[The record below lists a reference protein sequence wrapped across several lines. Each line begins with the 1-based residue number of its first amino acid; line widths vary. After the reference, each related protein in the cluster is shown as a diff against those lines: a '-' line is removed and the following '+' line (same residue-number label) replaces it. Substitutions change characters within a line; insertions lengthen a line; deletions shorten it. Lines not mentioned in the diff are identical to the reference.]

1 MKLKK
6 LIMMILKNLLKISVF
21 FCSTF
26 LFSQNIIGIREMN
39 KIEIKSKKDTISF
52 IHSNL
57 NEKSKPTIIFIQGSL
72 PISIVLKEKELIWAN
87 LPFDYKKYISKINFV
102 LINRKGVPLISEY
115 NDYERIQNNPSKE
128 YLENDN
134 LYYRVFQVEEVLKY
148 LKKQKWVDN
157 NNIFLVGHS
166 EGYRVVAKVAE
177 KNPKIKKIACLAAD
191 PLNRISENIIR
202 LQQENIT
209 LENDS
214 LRVLKIYKEINDYKN
229 IKNFNVMEND
239 MMNFVSYNE
248 NPPINSFKKYK
259 NPVLISYGTN
269 DVRAFNNNLLPL
281 LIKKKNLELKIY
293 PDLDHNFFKKEF
305 DKEGNPL
312 EGSSHWDRVFK
323 DVVDWLLNE

>member
-1 MKLKK
+1 MKK
-6 LIMMILKNLLKISVF
+6 LKNLLKASL
-21 FCSTF
+21 F
-26 LFSQNIIGIREMN
+26 LFSTIINSQNIEGISDFN
-39 KIEIKSKKDTISF
+39 KIEIIAKNDTITFSQNT
-52 IHSNL
+52 I
-57 NEKSKPTIIFIQGSL
+57 NENNKPTIVFVQGSL
-72 PISIVLKEKELIWAN
+72 PIPLILKDNNDLWIN
-87 LPFDYKKYISKINFV
+87 FPFDYTKFNKEVNLII
-102 LINRKGVPLISEY
+102 INRKGVPLISEY
-115 NDYERIQNNPSKE
+115 NDYEKFQNNPSKE

>member
-1 MKLKK
+1 MK
-6 LIMMILKNLLKISVF
+6 ILKNLLKASL
-21 FCSTF
+21 F
-26 LFSQNIIGIREMN
+26 LFSTIIYSQNIDGISDFN
-39 KIEIKSKKDTISF
+39 KIEIIAKNDSITF
-52 IHSNL
+52 IQNII
-57 NEKSKPTIIFIQGSL
+57 NKNNKPTIIFVQGSL
-72 PISIVLKEKELIWAN
+72 PIPLVLKDNNDLWIN
-87 LPFDYKKYISKINFV
+87 FPFDYTKFNKEIN
-102 LINRKGVPLISEY
+102 LIIINRKGVPLISDY
-115 NDYERIQNNPSKE
+115 NDYEKFQNNPSKE

-148 LKKQKWVDN
+148 LKKQKRVDN
-157 NNIFLVGHS
+157 NNIFIVGHS

-177 KNPKIKKIACLAAD
+177 RNPKIKKIACLAAD

-202 LQQENIT
+202 LQQENIA

-214 LRVLKIYKEINDYKN
+214 IRVLKIYKEINDYKN
-229 IKNFNVMEND
+229 LKNFNVMEND

-281 LIKKKNLELKIY
+281 IIDKKNLYLKIY
-293 PDLDHNFFKKEF
+293 PDLDHNFYKKEF
-305 DKEGNPL
+305 DKEGKPL
-312 EGSSHWDRVFK
+312 EDSYHWDRIFK

>member
-1 MKLKK
+1 MKK
-6 LIMMILKNLLKISVF
+6 LKNLLKASL
-21 FCSTF
+21 F
-26 LFSQNIIGIREMN
+26 LFSTIINSQNIEGISDFN
-39 KIEIKSKKDTISF
+39 KIEIIAKNDTITFSQNT
-52 IHSNL
+52 I
-57 NEKSKPTIIFIQGSL
+57 NENNKPTIVFVQGSL
-72 PISIVLKEKELIWAN
+72 PIPLILKDNNDLWIN
-87 LPFDYKKYISKINFV
+87 FPFDYTKFNKEVNLII
-102 LINRKGVPLISEY
+102 INRKGVPLISEY
-115 NDYERIQNNPSKE
+115 NDYEKFQNNPSKE

-229 IKNFNVMEND
+229 LKKFNVIQND

>member
-1 MKLKK
+1 MKK
-6 LIMMILKNLLKISVF
+6 LKNLLKASL
-21 FCSTF
+21 F
-26 LFSQNIIGIREMN
+26 LFSTIINSQNIEGISDFN
-39 KIEIKSKKDTISF
+39 KIEIIAKNDTITFSQNT
-52 IHSNL
+52 I
-57 NEKSKPTIIFIQGSL
+57 NENNKPTIVFVQGSL
-72 PISIVLKEKELIWAN
+72 PIPLILKDNNDLWIN
-87 LPFDYKKYISKINFV
+87 FPFDYTKFNKEVNLII
-102 LINRKGVPLISEY
+102 INRKGVPLISEY
-115 NDYERIQNNPSKE
+115 NDYEKFQNNPSKE

-305 DKEGNPL
+305 DKDGKPL
-312 EGSSHWDRVFK
+312 EDSYHWDRVFK

>member
-1 MKLKK
+1 MK
-6 LIMMILKNLLKISVF
+6 ILKNLLKASLF
-21 FCSTF
+21 LFSTII
-26 LFSQNIIGIREMN
+26 FSQNIDGISDFN
-39 KIEIKSKKDTISF
+39 KIEIVAKNDTITF
-52 IHSNL
+52 IQNTSNK
-57 NEKSKPTIIFIQGSL
+57 NNKPTIVFVQGSL
-72 PISIVLKEKELIWAN
+72 PISLILKDNNDLWIN
-87 LPFDYKKYISKINFV
+87 LPFDYTKFDKDVNLII
-102 LINRKGVPLISEY
+102 INRKGVPLISEY
-115 NDYERIQNNPSKE
+115 NDYSKLQNNPSNK
-128 YLENDN
+128 YLKNDN

-157 NNIFLVGHS
+157 NNIFIVGHS

-177 KNPKIKKIACLAAD
+177 RNPKIKKIACLAAD

-214 LRVLKIYKEINDYKN
+214 LRVLKIYKEIKDYKN
-229 IKNFNVMEND
+229 LKNFNVLEND

-259 NPVLISYGTN
+259 NPLLISYGTN

-281 LIKKKNLELKIY
+281 LINKKNLELKIY
-293 PDLDHNFFKKEF
+293 PDLDHNFIKKEF
-305 DKEGNPL
+305 DNEGNPL
-312 EGSSHWDRVFK
+312 EDSYHWDRVFK

>member
-1 MKLKK
+1 MKK
-6 LIMMILKNLLKISVF
+6 LKNLLKASL
-21 FCSTF
+21 F
-26 LFSQNIIGIREMN
+26 LFSTIINSQNIEGISDFN
-39 KIEIKSKKDTISF
+39 KIEIIAKNDTITFSQNT
-52 IHSNL
+52 I
-57 NEKSKPTIIFIQGSL
+57 NENNKPTIVFVQGSL
-72 PISIVLKEKELIWAN
+72 PISLILKDNNDLWIN
-87 LPFDYKKYISKINFV
+87 LPFDYTKFDKDVNLII
-102 LINRKGVPLISEY
+102 INRKGVPLISEY
-115 NDYERIQNNPSKE
+115 NDYEKFQNNPSKE

>member
-1 MKLKK
+1 MK
-6 LIMMILKNLLKISVF
+6 ILKNLLKASL
-21 FCSTF
+21 F
-26 LFSQNIIGIREMN
+26 LFSTIIYSQNIDGISDFN
-39 KIEIKSKKDTISF
+39 KIEIIAKNDSITF
-52 IHSNL
+52 IQNII
-57 NEKSKPTIIFIQGSL
+57 NKNNKPTIIFVQGSL
-72 PISIVLKEKELIWAN
+72 PIPLVLKDNNDLWIN
-87 LPFDYKKYISKINFV
+87 FPFDYTKFNKEIN
-102 LINRKGVPLISEY
+102 LIIINRKGVPLISDY
-115 NDYERIQNNPSKE
+115 NDYEKFQNNPSKE

-148 LKKQKWVDN
+148 LKKQKRVDN
-157 NNIFLVGHS
+157 NNIFIVGHS

-177 KNPKIKKIACLAAD
+177 RNPKIKKIACLAAD

-202 LQQENIT
+202 LQQENIA

-214 LRVLKIYKEINDYKN
+214 IRVLKIYKEINDYKN
-229 IKNFNVMEND
+229 LKNFNVMEND

-281 LIKKKNLELKIY
+281 LINKKNLELKIY
-293 PDLDHNFFKKEF
+293 PDLDHNFIKKEF
-305 DKEGNPL
+305 DKDGNPL
-312 EGSSHWDRVFK
+312 EDSYHWDRVFK

>member
-1 MKLKK
+1 MK
-6 LIMMILKNLLKISVF
+6 ILKNLLKASL
-21 FCSTF
+21 F
-26 LFSQNIIGIREMN
+26 LFSTIIYSQNIEGISDFN
-39 KIEIKSKKDTISF
+39 KIEIIAKNDTITF
-52 IHSNL
+52 IKNTI
-57 NEKSKPTIIFIQGSL
+57 NEKNKPTIVFVQGSL
-72 PISIVLKEKELIWAN
+72 PIPLILKDNNDLWMN
-87 LPFDYKKYISKINFV
+87 FPFDYTKFNKDVNLII
-102 LINRKGVPLISEY
+102 INRKGVPLISEY
-115 NDYERIQNNPSKE
+115 NDYEKFQNNPPKE

-229 IKNFNVMEND
+229 IKNFNVMEYD

-281 LIKKKNLELKIY
+281 LINKKNLELKIY

-312 EGSSHWDRVFK
+312 EDSYHWDRVFK

>member
-1 MKLKK
+1 MK
-6 LIMMILKNLLKISVF
+6 ILKNLLKASLF
-21 FCSTF
+21 LFSTII
-26 LFSQNIIGIREMN
+26 FSQNIDGLSDFN
-39 KIEIKSKKDTISF
+39 KIEIIAKNDTIT
-52 IHSNL
+52 IIQNTI
-57 NEKSKPTIIFIQGSL
+57 NKNNKPTIVFVQGSL
-72 PISIVLKEKELIWAN
+72 PIPLILKDNIDLWIN
-87 LPFDYKKYISKINFV
+87 FPFDYTKFNKEVNLII
-102 LINRKGVPLISEY
+102 INRKGVPLISEY
-115 NDYERIQNNPSKE
+115 NDYEKFQNNPSKE

-134 LYYRVFQVEEVLKY
+134 LHYRVFQVEEVLKY
-148 LKKQKWVDN
+148 LKKQKMVDN
-157 NNIFLVGHS
+157 NNIFIVGHS

-177 KNPKIKKIACLAAD
+177 RNPKIKKIACLAAD

-209 LENDS
+209 LGNDS

-229 IKNFNVMEND
+229 LKNFNLMQND

-281 LIKKKNLELKIY
+281 LINKKNLELKIY
-293 PDLDHNFFKKEF
+293 PDLDHNFIKKEF
-305 DKEGNPL
+305 DKDGTPL
-312 EGSSHWDRVFK
+312 EDSYHWDRVFK

>member
-1 MKLKK
+1 
-6 LIMMILKNLLKISVF
+6 MILKNLLKVSVF
-21 FCSTF
+21 FYSTL
-26 LFSQNIIGIREMN
+26 LFSQNILGIKEMN
-39 KIEIKSKKDTISF
+39 KIEIKTINDTISF

-57 NEKSKPTIIFIQGSL
+57 NEKSKPTIIFVQGSL
-72 PISIVLKEKELIWAN
+72 PIPLVLKDNNDLWIN
-87 LPFDYKKYISKINFV
+87 LPFDYTKFNKEIN
-102 LINRKGVPLISEY
+102 LIIINRKGVPLISDY
-115 NDYERIQNNPSKE
+115 NDYEKFQNNPSKE

-148 LKKQKWVDN
+148 LKKQKRVDN
-157 NNIFLVGHS
+157 NNIFIVGHS

-177 KNPKIKKIACLAAD
+177 RNPKIKKIACLAAD

-202 LQQENIT
+202 LQQENIA

-214 LRVLKIYKEINDYKN
+214 IRVLKIYKEINDYKN
-229 IKNFNVMEND
+229 LKNFNVMEND

-281 LIKKKNLELKIY
+281 LINKKNLELKIY
-293 PDLDHNFFKKEF
+293 PDLDHNFIKKEF
-305 DKEGNPL
+305 DKDGNPL
-312 EGSSHWDRVFK
+312 EDSYHWDRVFK

>member
-1 MKLKK
+1 MK
-6 LIMMILKNLLKISVF
+6 ILKNLLKASLF
-21 FCSTF
+21 LFSTII
-26 LFSQNIIGIREMN
+26 FSQNIDGISDFN
-39 KIEIKSKKDTISF
+39 KIEIVAKNDTITF
-52 IHSNL
+52 IQNTSNK
-57 NEKSKPTIIFIQGSL
+57 NNKPTIVFVQGSL
-72 PISIVLKEKELIWAN
+72 PISLILKDNNDLWIN
-87 LPFDYKKYISKINFV
+87 LPFDYTKFDKDVNLII
-102 LINRKGVPLISEY
+102 INRKGVPLISEY
-115 NDYERIQNNPSKE
+115 NDYSKLQNNPSNK
-128 YLENDN
+128 YLKNDN

-148 LKKQKWVDN
+148 LKKQKW
-157 NNIFLVGHS
+157 IEKEKLFIVGHS
-166 EGYRVVAKVAE
+166 EGYRVAAKVAE
-177 KNPKIKKIACLAAD
+177 RNPKIKKIACLAAD

-259 NPVLISYGTN
+259 NPLLISYGTN

-281 LIKKKNLELKIY
+281 LINKKNLELKIY
-293 PDLDHNFFKKEF
+293 PDLDHNFIKKEF
-305 DKEGNPL
+305 DNEGNPL
-312 EGSSHWDRVFK
+312 EDSYHWDRVFK